1 MSRGLDSRPHHCIV
15 ARRIFFS
22 LAQHL
27 GWDHPFLL
35 PFVRLR
41 QPTVMVVVRRKEG
54 SFHPQIITEEDN
66 DASEG
71 KIEYHLEGNDHTHV
85 TGARGG
91 ALIQFSP
98 FDDD

>member
-1 MSRGLDSRPHHCIV
+1 MDSTRALII
-15 ARRIFFS
+15 ALWQGES
-22 LAQHL
+22 SSHL
-27 GWDHPFLL
+27 RNTWDGITPSYCHLSGY
-35 PFVRLR
+35 VNRL
-41 QPTVMVVVRRKEG
+41 TVMVVVRRKEG
-54 SFHPQIITEEDN
+54 SFHPQITAEDN

-71 KIEYHLEGNDHTHV
+71 KIEYHLEGNDDTHV